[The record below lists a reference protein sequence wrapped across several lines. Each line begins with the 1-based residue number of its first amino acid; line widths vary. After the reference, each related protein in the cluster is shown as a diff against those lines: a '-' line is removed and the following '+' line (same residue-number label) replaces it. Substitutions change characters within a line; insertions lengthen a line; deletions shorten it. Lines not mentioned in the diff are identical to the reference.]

1 VPSQDASTQLPARLT
16 TTAAGTQGAVAN
28 RDGTGRFVKGV
39 SGNPTGV
46 SKDLLPRRKEQILR
60 LKENLD
66 YAVRGPAGPLSAD
79 RVCAIVRKMCDL
91 AMQGDVKAARLVLGI
106 AISSAN
112 AQSEDKNTAPPA
124 LVIKVENATF
134 SAVKQTAA
142 SQPPIDGEYTETSNE

>member
-1 VPSQDASTQLPARLT
+1 MPSQDVSTQLPARSSI
-16 TTAAGTQGAVAN
+16 TAASAVAN
-28 RDGTGRFVKGV
+28 RESSTGRFVKGV
-39 SGNPTGV
+39 SGNPSGV

-91 AMQGDVKAARLVLGI
+91 AMMGDVKAARLVLGL

-112 AQSEDKNTAPPA
+112 SQGEDKNTASYDRGTVR
-124 LVIKVENATF
+124 LSSE
-134 SAVKQTAA
+134 
-142 SQPPIDGEYTETSNE
+142 